1 MRHLVE
7 PVIGTVD
14 VPSRSLVKTPF
25 KIRPMVTV
33 FEEGPIINYHN
44 QYFNCKVNDKIKY
57 YQFNTIV
64 NCQSHHTG

>member
-33 FEEGPIINYHN
+33 FEEGPIINY
-44 QYFNCKVNDKIKY
+44 FNCKVNDKIISIFRLKLE
-57 YQFNTIV
+57 NIINLTLL
-64 NCQSHHTG
+64 

>member
-1 MRHLVE
+1 MTGGDVPPGLVAWKRSVRHLVE

-33 FEEGPIINYHN
+33 FEEGPIIKYHN
-44 QYFNCKVNDKIKY
+44 QYFNCKENDKI
-57 YQFNTIV
+57 T
-64 NCQSHHTG
+64 